1 MATLANPFSAAETLS
16 GTDPSRTVLCSRSTT
31 GVPDVHARADSME
44 VRRCPRLGER
54 HHLSFFF
61 TIEQIVMILLETNR
75 VQPWRSARY
84 NAFVNCHAYMEDA
97 PT

>member
-1 MATLANPFSAAETLS
+1 MIRLELFCALGLPRACQTSTRERTPWKYADALGLA
-16 GTDPSRTVLCSRSTT
+16 
-31 GVPDVHARADSME
+31 
-44 VRRCPRLGER
+44 ER

-84 NAFVNCHAYMEDA
+84 NAFVNCHAYMEEA